1 MSSMETIN
9 IHGVNRFADFTKVRN
24 ACRGIVMRD
33 GMILLTYEVN
43 TDQWFIPGGGLE
55 GEETI
60 QQCCIRELAEETGF
74 VVNPLYQFAIINE
87 FYEEW
92 KYISNYFICEITGET
107 ERVLTEREAEVGLE
121 PRWIPL
127 REAVTIFSKHQDY
140 AYDEMKRGG
149 YLREYKA
156 LLAFMD
162 AGQGLYELAM
172 KHIYGDSVPED
183 NELAVKLLTQ
193 AHEMDHVEA
202 TYNLGICYH
211 YGYGTVV
218 DLAKAY
224 ELYLESANGGYG
236 KGMELIGRFYNRGIY
251 VEQDRKQ
258 AEYWLHKAMQSAD
271 PEAVAEAKK
280 ELATEV

>member
-1 MSSMETIN
+1 METIN
-9 IHGVNRFADFTKVRN
+9 IYGANRFADFTKVRD
-24 ACRGIVMRD
+24 ACRGIVIRD

-74 VVNPLYQFAIINE
+74 VVNPLYHFATINE

-107 ERVLTEREAEVGLE
+107 DRVLTEREAEVGLE

-127 REAVTIFSKHQDY
+127 KDAVTIFSKHQEY
-140 AYDEMKRGG
+140 ALDEMKRGG

-156 LLAFMD
+156 LLAFMN
-162 AGQGLYELAM
+162 AGDGLYDLAM
-172 KHIYGDSVPED
+172 KHIYGDGVPED
-183 NELAVKLLTQ
+183 NELAVQLLSR
-193 AHEMDHVEA
+193 AHDMGHVEA

-211 YGYGTVV
+211 YGYGTAV

-236 KGMELIGRFYNRGIY
+236 KGMELVGRFYNRGIY

-258 AEYWLHKAMQSAD
+258 AEYWLHKAMESSD
-271 PEAVAEAKK
+271 PDAVAEARK
-280 ELATEV
+280 ELAQNE

>member
-1 MSSMETIN
+1 MCIMEMIN
-9 IHGVNRFADFTKVRN
+9 IYGDNRFTEYTIVRD
-24 ACRGIVMRD
+24 ACRGIVIRD
-33 GMILLTYEVN
+33 GTILLTYEVN

-55 GEETI
+55 GNETV

-74 VVNPLYQFAIINE
+74 VVNPLNQFATINE
-87 FYEEW
+87 YYEEW

-107 ERVLTEREAEVGLE
+107 QRLLTKREAEVGLE

-127 REAVTIFSKHQDY
+127 QEAVTIFSRHQDY
-140 AYDEMKRGG
+140 AHDEMKRGA

-172 KHIYGDSVPED
+172 KHIYGDGVQED
-183 NELAVKLLTQ
+183 NELAAKLLTQ
-193 AHEMDHVEA
+193 AHEIGHTEA

-211 YGYGTVV
+211 YGYGTAV

-224 ELYLESANGGYG
+224 DLYLESANGGYG
-236 KGMELIGRFYNRGIY
+236 KGMELVGRFYNRGIY
-251 VEQDRKQ
+251 VEKNRKQ
-258 AEYWLHKAMQSAD
+258 AEYWLQKAVESSD
-271 PEAVAEAKK
+271 LDAVAEARK
-280 ELATEV
+280 ELTMEE